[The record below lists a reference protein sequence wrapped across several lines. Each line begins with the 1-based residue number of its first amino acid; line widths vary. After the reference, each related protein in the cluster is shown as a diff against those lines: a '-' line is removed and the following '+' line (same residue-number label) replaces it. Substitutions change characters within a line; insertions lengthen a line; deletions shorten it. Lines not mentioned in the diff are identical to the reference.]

1 MKQVV
6 QNMASGETSL
16 VNAPAP
22 AVRSGTL
29 KINTTN
35 TLISAGTER
44 MLVGFGRAN
53 WLEKARQQPD
63 KVRMVL
69 QKVQTDGLATT
80 VEAVRSKLAQPL
92 PLGYCNVGVV
102 GAVGSDVSGFKP
114 GDRVV
119 SNGPHADIVIVPK
132 NLCAL
137 IPDSVTDEAASF
149 TVLAS
154 IGLQGIRLAQPTL
167 GETFVVTGVG
177 LIGLMT
183 VQLLRAQ
190 GCRVLAIDFDEQKL
204 ALARSYGAETC
215 NPGKGEDVVSAGMTF
230 SRGRGV
236 DGVII
241 TASTKS
247 SDPVTQA
254 AHMCRKRGRIVL
266 VGVTGLEL
274 SRADFY
280 EKELTFQVS
289 CSYGPGRYDP
299 SYEDQGNDFPIGF
312 VRWTEQRNFEAVL
325 DMLASG
331 QLEVDSLISHRVAFE
346 DAADAYQTLTTD
358 SSALGIILQ
367 YASAEAERNI
377 KEVVLAPSA
386 VASFDP
392 VKPVVGFIGAG
403 NYASRMLI
411 PAFKAAGAQ
420 FHTIVTAGGINGVIH
435 GSKAG
440 FAQASTDISAM
451 LGESSI
457 NTVAIVTRHD
467 SHARFVAQALE
478 SGKHV
483 FVEKP
488 LAIETRDL
496 VTVEEAYRKAV
507 ERGLKPHLMVGF
519 NRRFSP
525 QVQKMKTLLAAVK
538 EPKSFIMTMNAG
550 AIPANHWTQ
559 DPSVGGGRIIGEACH
574 FIDLMRFLA
583 GSKIVSIQARRMGDT
598 PAVAITEDKAA
609 ITLGFEDGSF
619 GTILYLANGTSSFP
633 KERVE
638 VFAAGRVLQLDN
650 FRKLKGFGWPGFS
663 KLNLWKQNKGQSE
676 CAAAFLAA
684 VQNGAVTPI
693 TSDEIFEVARVSIEV
708 ARILREQ

>member
-367 YASAEAERNI
+367 YTSAEAERNI

-411 PAFKAAGAQ
+411 PAFKSAGAQ

-478 SGKHV
+478 AGKHV

-507 ERGLKPHLMVGF
+507 EQGLKPHLMVGF

-525 QVQKMKTLLAAVK
+525 QVQKMKKLLAAVK

-619 GTILYLANGTSSFP
+619 GTILYLANGASSFP

>member
-119 SNGPHADIVIVPK
+119 SNGPHADIVVVPK

-137 IPDSVTDEAASF
+137 IPDSVSDEAASF

-331 QLEVDSLISHRVAFE
+331 QLEVNSLISHRVAFE

-358 SSALGIILQ
+358 NSALGIILQ
-367 YASAEAERNI
+367 YSSGDTERNI
-377 KEVVLAPSA
+377 KEVVLAPHA

-435 GSKAG
+435 GTKAG

-451 LGESSI
+451 LGESTI

-478 SGKHV
+478 AGKHV

-488 LAIETRDL
+488 LAIEAQDL

-507 ERGLKPHLMVGF
+507 EQGLKPHLMVGF

-525 QVQKMKTLLAAVK
+525 QVQKMKALLSAVK

-619 GTILYLANGTSSFP
+619 GTIHYLANGASSFP

>member
-367 YASAEAERNI
+367 YSSAEAERNI

-478 SGKHV
+478 AGKHV

-507 ERGLKPHLMVGF
+507 EQGLKPHLMVGF

-525 QVQKMKTLLAAVK
+525 QVQKMKKLLAAVK

-619 GTILYLANGTSSFP
+619 GTILYLANGASSFP